1 MAVVLITGASAGFG
15 KAMAGKFAAHG
26 DTVYAG
32 VRSLQSLVGDDSIRL
47 LVLDVTV
54 PESRAAA
61 VDRIIQECGRIDIL
75 VNNAGVHR
83 LGAFED
89 MPEAELRLTME
100 TNFFGAIGMT
110 RAVLPQMRRQKSG
123 HIVMMSSVG
132 ALIARATDGFYCAS
146 KSALEAASEALR
158 YEVARFGVRVSVIEP
173 GAFRTA
179 IAEKGAAA
187 LYPLQ
192 GSPYAELMKFRSDK
206 VRAACRMGESP
217 ELLAQLVV
225 DIAHGTG
232 QRLRYPAGAQ
242 AHALIEAVR
251 AADDADRDQL
261 IRSKSQVD
269 WWIEGRAGPD
279 Q

>member
-15 KAMAGKFAAHG
+15 KAMARQFAARG
-26 DTVYAG
+26 DRVYAG
-32 VRSLQSLVGDDSIRL
+32 ARSAESLVGDDSIRS

-54 PESRAAA
+54 PESRTAA
-61 VDRIIQECGRIDIL
+61 VDTIIRESGHIDIL

-100 TNFFGAIGMT
+100 TNFFGAVGMT
-110 RAVLPQMRRQKSG
+110 RAVLPAMRRQKSG

-132 ALIARATDGFYCAS
+132 ALLARATDAFYCAS

-158 YEVARFGVRVSVIEP
+158 YEVARFGVRVSLIEP
-173 GAFRTA
+173 GAFRTD

-187 LYPLQ
+187 MYSLH
-192 GSPYAELMKFRSDK
+192 GSPYAALMKFRSDK
-206 VRAACRMGESP
+206 VRDACRTGDDV
-217 ELLAQLVV
+217 ELVARLAV
-225 DIAHGTG
+225 DIAHGST

-242 AHALIEAVR
+242 AHSLIEALR
-251 AADDADRDQL
+251 TADDADRDRL

-269 WWIEGRAGPD
+269 WWIDGRAGPD